1 MANEFK
7 VKNGLI
13 VDAGGAQITG
23 GITGSTDFNTIVNK
37 PTLISSSAQFSGDN
51 ITGSNLRATSAIVS
65 PNITWSNILG
75 SNGGEIQITQG
86 QFKFDKNIRIDWG
99 GTAGVN
105 AIRDVGLR
113 RNTTGSLEIYDGIT
127 ADGAIGNR
135 RDLILRNIT
144 GSNAFFSG
152 SVNVTGSLTAS
163 LQKGYTWVGD
173 GNNISVLVATSSF
186 TGGST
191 DLSQLNTFT
200 ASAAIQLT
208 NLETTSAS
216 LNISVSNLNTYTA
229 SVSNSIQQLNTF
241 TASNANVSLNAY
253 TGSISDPKFISIGAS
268 TSSLNL
274 FTSSAALRL
283 TNLETTSA
291 SVNISITNLNSY
303 SASVSNSILYVNT
316 VTASLNTFT
325 ASAAIRLTNLETTSA
340 SVNISITN
348 INTFTA
354 SNANT
359 SLNTYTGSISDPKF
373 VQIGASTAS
382 LNLFTSSAGLR
393 LTNLESTSAS
403 VNGHI
408 ADINSKT
415 GSYART
421 NNTNTFNGTQIIS
434 GALYITQDLVVLG
447 SSSIQNISSSNLV
460 IGTSYVTLNTFS
472 PSSRYAGFNF
482 IDSGSAGLSSSLYYD
497 SVDDEIVFVHKG
509 NGTNVTSSHVVMGP
523 ETYDNLGNE
532 TYMTVNRIPKVT
544 NYEHIGNSNIS
555 DTGTEISLNSLTS
568 VTGSFVAT
576 AGITGSIRATNGVV
590 SGSTQI
596 SLAGTSDYTSLFG
609 GIAASTSSLNTL
621 TASLATTYESRASAT
636 KTIFSGSSQISIA
649 ATSDYTSLFG
659 GIASATASLNVFSA
673 SENAKNN
680 TLATLTGSI
689 ETKFA
694 AFGAS
699 TSSLNSFTAS
709 IDSRFSALQASTAS
723 LNVYTQSNDTLNTTQ
738 NNRLTALEV
747 ATGSSFFVSQSVF
760 LINSYTGSDAI
771 SQSVTNARLVSLG
784 IASSSL
790 EFFTAS
796 QNTKNLTL
804 ATYTGSNDTKW
815 ANLAV
820 YTASVDTKFLAVQST
835 TNSLNLYTA
844 SIITALTASGVN
856 LTTNGALLVTLD
868 VTASAFRGAIRATN
882 GVISSSAQV
891 SSITATVTGTNSTEL
906 VRGNMADNDQFRI
919 LVGGT
924 ATNAGFVE
932 IATADDGTEPI
943 YVRQYTGVFSSLVR
957 TATLLDDTGNTSF
970 PQKVTANSFVGSI
983 SASNGVVSGSSQI
996 VGSSITTNAIT
1007 IAGTSTALGGTITA
1021 EQIRTAIGTVV
1032 TGSAQITLSSTTGYS
1047 TTINQNLLT
1056 TSDVTHNSITG
1067 IVRATNGVVSGSSQI
1082 VGSSITTNAITI
1094 AGTSTALGGTITAE
1108 QIRTAIGTVV
1118 TGSAQIVGSSITTNT
1133 ITIAGTSTALGG
1145 TITLPTITGGSG
1157 IVSGSSQVI
1166 GILSSL
1172 NTYTGSNDT
1181 TNTTQNT
1188 RLSRIEESTSSL
1200 NTLTASLAT
1209 TYEGRASATKTIVS
1223 GSSQI
1228 TLSSTTGFGT
1238 YINQAVLTTSS
1249 PTFNAISCT
1258 SLTETSSERY
1268 KENVITLNSSLN
1280 KVLNLRGVSYNR
1292 KENGANEIGL
1302 IAEEVQKI
1310 IPEIVTYDDNNQPD
1324 SVSYGRLSALLIEG
1338 MKEQQKQI
1346 EQLKAEIELLKNK

>member
-65 PNITWSNILG
+65 PNITYTSQLG
-75 SNGGEIQITQG
+75 TNGGEIRLQQAAYRNGNQVIFQYSHNTDSNG
-86 QFKFDKNIRIDWG
+86 S
-99 GTAGVN
+99 
-105 AIRDVGLR
+105 RDLGFR
-113 RNTTGSLEIYDGIT
+113 RNNTGSLEIYDGNT
-127 ADGAIGNR
+127 VDGAVANR

-152 SVNVTGSLTAS
+152 SVNITGSLTAS
-163 LQKGYTWVGD
+163 LANGYTWVGD

-200 ASAAIQLT
+200 ASAAIRLT

-216 LNISVSNLNTYTA
+216 VNISVSNLNTYSA

-241 TASNANVSLNAY
+241 TASNANTSLNTY
-253 TGSISDPKFISIGAS
+253 TSSVSDPKFVSIGAS

-291 SVNISITNLNSY
+291 SVNISVTNLNSY

-354 SNANT
+354 SNANA

-373 VQIGASTAS
+373 VQIGASTSS
-382 LNLFTSSAGLR
+382 LNAFTSSAGLR
-393 LTNLESTSAS
+393 LTNLETTSAS

-421 NNTNTFNGTQIIS
+421 NSANTFNGTQIIS

-472 PSSRYAGFNF
+472 PLSRYAGFNF
-482 IDSGSAGLSSSLYYD
+482 IDSGSAGLSGSLYYD
-497 SVDDEIVFVHKG
+497 SVDDEIVFVHRG
-509 NGTNVTSSHVVMGP
+509 NGTNVTSSHIVMGP

-532 TYMTVNRIPKVT
+532 TYMVVNRVPKVT
-544 NYEHIGNSNIS
+544 NFEHIGNSNIS

-568 VTGSFVAT
+568 VTGSFIVT
-576 AGITGSIRATNGVV
+576 NGITGSIRATNGVV

-621 TASLATTYESRASAT
+621 TASLATTYEGRASAT

-699 TSSLNSFTAS
+699 TSSLNAFTAS

-738 NNRLTALEV
+738 NNRLTALENS
-747 ATGSSFFVSQSVF
+747 TGSSYFVSQSVY
-760 LINSYTGSDAI
+760 LINNYTGSDAI
-771 SQSVTNARLVSLG
+771 SQSVTNARLASLE

-790 EFFTAS
+790 QSFTSS
-796 QNTKNLTL
+796 QNTKNSTL
-804 ATYTGSNDTKW
+804 ALYTGSVDTKW
-815 ANLAV
+815 SNLAV
-820 YTASVDTKFLAVQST
+820 YTGSIDTKFLAVQST

-844 SIITALTASGVN
+844 SVLTALTASGVN
-856 LTTNGALLVTLD
+856 LTANGALLVTLD
-868 VTASAFRGAIRATN
+868 ITGSTFRGAIRATN
-882 GVISSSAQV
+882 GVIS
-891 SSITATVTGTNSTEL
+891 
-906 VRGNMADNDQFRI
+906 
-919 LVGGT
+919 
-924 ATNAGFVE
+924 
-932 IATADDGTEPI
+932 
-943 YVRQYTGVFSSLVR
+943 
-957 TATLLDDTGNTSF
+957 
-970 PQKVTANSFVGSI
+970 
-983 SASNGVVSGSSQI
+983 GSSQ
-996 VGSSITTNAIT
+996 V
-1007 IAGTSTALGGTITA
+1007 
-1021 EQIRTAIGTVV
+1021 
-1032 TGSAQITLSSTTGYS
+1032 
-1047 TTINQNLLT
+1047 
-1056 TSDVTHNSITG
+1056 
-1067 IVRATNGVVSGSSQI
+1067 
-1082 VGSSITTNAITI
+1082 
-1094 AGTSTALGGTITAE
+1094 
-1108 QIRTAIGTVV
+1108 
-1118 TGSAQIVGSSITTNT
+1118 VGSSITTNT
-1133 ITIAGTSTALGG
+1133 ITIGSTSITLGG
-1145 TITLPTITGGSG
+1145 TATTIAGLTSVTSTGFTGALTGNAATATTAVSSQFVDLLAGRTDSTAYPVLWGVSQGTNGTTGNPKTYAFSCSSVTIT
-1157 IVSGSSQVI
+1157 SS
-1166 GILSSL
+1166 
-1172 NTYTGSNDT
+1172 TG
-1181 TNTTQNT
+1181 
-1188 RLSRIEESTSSL
+1188 
-1200 NTLTASLAT
+1200 TLTAS
-1209 TYEGRASATKTIVS
+1209 G
-1223 GSSQI
+1223 
-1228 TLSSTTGFGT
+1228 
-1238 YINQAVLTTSS
+1238 
-1249 PTFNAISCT
+1249 
-1258 SLTETSSERY
+1258 LTETSSKRY
-1268 KENVITLNSSLN
+1268 KENIIPLENSLN
-1280 KVLNLRGVSYNR
+1280 KIIKLRGVKYN
-1292 KENGANEIGL
+1292 KIGNDSQEIGV
-1302 IAEEVQKI
+1302 IAEEVEEVT
-1310 IPEIVTYDDNNQPD
+1310 PEFVVYNDEGQAD
-1324 SVSYGRLSALLIEG
+1324 SVNYGRMTALLIEG

-1346 EQLKAEIELLKNK
+1346 EQLKAEIELLKQK

>member
-13 VDAGGAQITG
+13 VDAGGIQATG
-23 GITGSTDFNTIVNK
+23 SIVGQNGITGSIAATNNV
-37 PTLISSSAQFSGDN
+37 ISGSSQIGLLGYA
-51 ITGSNLRATSAIVS
+51 ITGSNIFTGSQTITGSLLITGSILQNGGALAVQDGTILYHTEKWFTPSSTVSTSGTTVTSVGTQFTSAMVS
-65 PNITWSNILG
+65 AKLTISGEGRIITVFTSNTQVTVDSAYSQNYSAITASNWGVFSRAIHIDSSGNRSHYSTLGVLQQSGNYFATNIGAVRYNSNANVSTFGDFGFYTNASGAVTWG
-75 SNGGEIQITQG
+75 S
-86 QFKFDKNIRIDWG
+86 
-99 GTAGVN
+99 GTAAN
-105 AIRDVGLR
+105 TSDTARDLGLR
-113 RNTTGSLEIYDGIT
+113 RNTSGSLEIYDGAT
-127 ADGAIGNR
+127 ADGTLTNR
-135 RDLILRNIT
+135 RDLLVRNIT

-186 TGGST
+186 AGGST

-200 ASAAIQLT
+200 ASAAIRLT

-216 LNISVSNLNTYTA
+216 LNISVSNLNTYSA

-241 TASNANVSLNAY
+241 TASNANASLNTY

-354 SNANT
+354 SNAIV

-373 VQIGASTAS
+373 VQIGASTSS
-382 LNLFTSSAGLR
+382 LNAFTSSAALR

-421 NNTNTFNGTQIIS
+421 NSTNTFNGTQIIS

-472 PSSRYAGFNF
+472 PLSRYAGFNF
-482 IDSGSAGLSSSLYYD
+482 IDSGSAGLSGSLYYD
-497 SVDDEIVFVHKG
+497 SVDDEIVFVHRG
-509 NGTNVTSSHVVMGP
+509 NGTNITSSHIVMGP

-532 TYMTVNRIPKVT
+532 TYMVVNRIPKVT

-621 TASLATTYESRASAT
+621 TASLATTYEGRASAT

-659 GIASATASLNVFSA
+659 GIASATASLNAFSA
-673 SENAKNN
+673 SENAKAN

-699 TSSLNSFTAS
+699 TSSLNAFTAS

-747 ATGSSFFVSQSVF
+747 ATGSAYYVSQSVF
-760 LINSYTGSDAI
+760 FINNYTGSDAV
-771 SQSVTNARLVSLG
+771 SQSVTNARLLSLG

-796 QNTKNLTL
+796 QNTKNSTL

-844 SIITALTASGVN
+844 SIRTALTASGVN
-856 LTTNGALLVTLD
+856 LTANGALVVTLD
-868 VTASAFRGAIRATN
+868 VTASAFKGAGTGLTGTASGLSIGGNAATATTSTDSTKLPLAGGTLTGALLMGSSVAAASNNQPTALSFGLLQGYGNFNIAADTDASTTEYAVITAGYSVANSTAAN
-882 GVISSSAQV
+882 GLSVGYNTLAWKSTQLNISSSGQLSTNFTGTPYFV
-891 SSITATVTGTNSTEL
+891 THRPTTSVTFNIGHSTGNGSTSGPFINATVNGISDTNSVPLFFNCSVFSVFIGYSESLRLTS
-906 VRGNMADNDQFRI
+906 
-919 LVGGT
+919 GGT
-924 ATNAGFVE
+924 LY
-932 IATADDGTEPI
+932 I
-943 YVRQYTGVFSSLVR
+943 
-957 TATLLDDTGNTSF
+957 
-970 PQKVTANSFVGSI
+970 
-983 SASNGVVSGSSQI
+983 
-996 VGSSITTNAIT
+996 
-1007 IAGTSTALGGTITA
+1007 GGTIS
-1021 EQIRTAIGTVV
+1021 QNY
-1032 TGSAQITLSSTTGYS
+1032 SSWSDRKIKQNLKVIDNPLDKISKLTGYTFEWTKDS
-1047 TTINQNLLT
+1047 PYRNTPE
-1056 TSDVTHNSITG
+1056 
-1067 IVRATNGVVSGSSQI
+1067 IVN
-1082 VGSSITTNAITI
+1082 
-1094 AGTSTALGGTITAE
+1094 
-1108 QIRTAIGTVV
+1108 
-1118 TGSAQIVGSSITTNT
+1118 
-1133 ITIAGTSTALGG
+1133 
-1145 TITLPTITGGSG
+1145 
-1157 IVSGSSQVI
+1157 
-1166 GILSSL
+1166 
-1172 NTYTGSNDT
+1172 
-1181 TNTTQNT
+1181 
-1188 RLSRIEESTSSL
+1188 RIQD
-1200 NTLTASLAT
+1200 A
-1209 TYEGRASATKTIVS
+1209 
-1223 GSSQI
+1223 
-1228 TLSSTTGFGT
+1228 
-1238 YINQAVLTTSS
+1238 
-1249 PTFNAISCT
+1249 
-1258 SLTETSSERY
+1258 
-1268 KENVITLNSSLN
+1268 
-1280 KVLNLRGVSYNR
+1280 
-1292 KENGANEIGL
+1292 GL
-1302 IAEEVQKI
+1302 IAQDVEEVL
-1310 IPEIVTYDDNNQPD
+1310 PEIVRTTKESLKTVNYDGIIALHTEGIKELIKQNQ
-1324 SVSYGRLSALLIEG
+1324 
-1338 MKEQQKQI
+1338 
-1346 EQLKAEIELLKNK
+1346 ELLERIKQLEQKLL

>member
-37 PTLISSSAQFSGDN
+37 PTLISSSAQFIGDN

-113 RNTTGSLEIYDGIT
+113 RNNTGSLEIYDGNT
-127 ADGAIGNR
+127 VDGAVANR
-135 RDLILRNIT
+135 RDLILRDIT
-144 GSNAFFSG
+144 GSNATFSG
-152 SVNVTGSLTAS
+152 SFNITGSLTAS

-186 TGGST
+186 AGGST

-200 ASAAIQLT
+200 ASAAIRLT

-216 LNISVSNLNTYTA
+216 LNISVSNLNIYTA

-241 TASNANVSLNAY
+241 TASNANASLNTY
-253 TGSISDPKFISIGAS
+253 TGSISDPKFVQIGAS
-268 TSSLNL
+268 TSSLNA

-283 TNLETTSA
+283 TNLESTSA
-291 SVNISITNLNSY
+291 SVNISVTNLNSY

-354 SNANT
+354 SNAIA
-359 SLNTYTGSISDPKF
+359 SLNNYTGSISDPKF
-373 VQIGASTAS
+373 VQIGASTSS
-382 LNLFTSSAGLR
+382 LNAFTSSAALR

-421 NNTNTFNGTQIIS
+421 NSTNTFNGTQIIS

-482 IDSGSAGLSSSLYYD
+482 IDSGSAGLSGSLYYD
-497 SVDDEIVFVHKG
+497 SVDDEIVFVHRG

-532 TYMTVNRIPKVT
+532 TYMVVNRVPKVT
-544 NYEHIGNSNIS
+544 NFEHIGNSNIS

-568 VTGSFVAT
+568 VTGSFIVT
-576 AGITGSIRATNGVV
+576 NGITGSIRATNGVV

-596 SLAGTSDYTSLFG
+596 SLAGASDYTSLFG
-609 GIAASTSSLNTL
+609 GIAAFTSSLNTL
-621 TASLATTYESRASAT
+621 TASLATTYEGRASTT

-659 GIASATASLNVFSA
+659 GIASATASLNAFSA

-699 TSSLNSFTAS
+699 TSSLNAFTAS

-738 NNRLTALEV
+738 NARLTALENS
-747 ATGSSFFVSQSVF
+747 TGSSYFVSQSVY
-760 LINSYTGSDAI
+760 LINNYTGSDAI
-771 SQSVTNARLVSLG
+771 SQSVTNARLASLE

-790 EFFTAS
+790 QSFTSS
-796 QNTKNLTL
+796 QNTKNSTL
-804 ATYTGSNDTKW
+804 ALYTGSVDTKW
-815 ANLAV
+815 SNLAV
-820 YTASVDTKFLAVQST
+820 YTGSIDTKFLAVQST

-844 SIITALTASGVN
+844 SVLTALTASGVN
-856 LTTNGALLVTLD
+856 LTANGALLVTLD
-868 VTASAFRGAIRATN
+868 ITGSTFRGAIRATN
-882 GVISSSAQV
+882 GVVSGSVQIDGSALG
-891 SSITATVTGTNSTEL
+891 SNKTITIGSTSITL
-906 VRGNMADNDQFRI
+906 
-919 LVGGT
+919 GGT
-924 ATNAGFVE
+924 AT
-932 IATADDGTEPI
+932 
-943 YVRQYTGVFSSLVR
+943 
-957 TATLLDDTGNTSF
+957 
-970 PQKVTANSFVGSI
+970 
-983 SASNGVVSGSSQI
+983 
-996 VGSSITTNAIT
+996 T
-1007 IAGTSTALGGTITA
+1007 IAGLTSVTSTGF
-1021 EQIRTAIGTVV
+1021 
-1032 TGSAQITLSSTTGYS
+1032 TGSLTGNASTVTNGFYTTGGQTVTDITYMRSNSNSSTSYTAASLQLREAQGGSSSGYLPPRLAFHWSGVVASQIGIESSGRIAILNNPGTGYE
-1047 TTINQNLLT
+1047 
-1056 TSDVTHNSITG
+1056 
-1067 IVRATNGVVSGSSQI
+1067 AF
-1082 VGSSITTNAITI
+1082 I
-1094 AGTSTALGGTITAE
+1094 A
-1108 QIRTAIGTVV
+1108 
-1118 TGSAQIVGSSITTNT
+1118 
-1133 ITIAGTSTALGG
+1133 
-1145 TITLPTITGGSG
+1145 
-1157 IVSGSSQVI
+1157 
-1166 GILSSL
+1166 
-1172 NTYTGSNDT
+1172 
-1181 TNTTQNT
+1181 
-1188 RLSRIEESTSSL
+1188 
-1200 NTLTASLAT
+1200 
-1209 TYEGRASATKTIVS
+1209 
-1223 GSSQI
+1223 
-1228 TLSSTTGFGT
+1228 
-1238 YINQAVLTTSS
+1238 
-1249 PTFNAISCT
+1249 NAISCT
-1258 SLTETSSERY
+1258 SLTETSSKRY
-1268 KENVITLNSSLN
+1268 KKNIIQLNGSLN

-1292 KENGANEIGL
+1292 KENGTNEIGL
-1302 IAEEVQKI
+1302 IAEEVEKI
-1310 IPEIVTYDDNNQPD
+1310 IPEIITYDDNNQPD
-1324 SVSYGRLSALLIEG
+1324 SVSYGRLSALLIEA
-1338 MKEQQKQI
+1338 MKEQHKQI
-1346 EQLKAEIELLKNK
+1346 QQLKAEIELLKNKLNGN